1 MAAYS
6 SIIPPNS
13 LGELVRPIVEMSDA
27 EFVALNTA
35 VSGPRSFSLKKEDVE
50 RLRNQLPAS
59 AAKNLTFLLTGL
71 SFLYSHLARQIEGG
85 MPYAD
90 AVQATVDELEDEAHW
105 GDKNSRAIL
114 SALSSTNPPAVA

>member
-50 RLRNQLPAS
+50 RLRNQLPA
-59 AAKNLTFLLTGL
+59 
-71 SFLYSHLARQIEGG
+71 
-85 MPYAD
+85 
-90 AVQATVDELEDEAHW
+90 
-105 GDKNSRAIL
+105 
-114 SALSSTNPPAVA
+114 